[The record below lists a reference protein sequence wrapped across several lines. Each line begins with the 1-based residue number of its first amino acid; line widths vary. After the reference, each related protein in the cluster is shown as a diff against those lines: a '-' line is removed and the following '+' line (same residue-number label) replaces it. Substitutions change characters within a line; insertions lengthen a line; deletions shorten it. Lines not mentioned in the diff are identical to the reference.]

1 MEGTMANIYTEAK
14 GPKGIKIG
22 ESLMAAAAAG
32 YTRGLA
38 VTYGADAYHCALA
51 LAIAAAGVIGLLEED
66 VIAAPATGSPGE
78 PSSVIEFG
86 QAVAAIGA
94 NVALGQPLTTNAAGQ
109 LVPAGPGQPIVAVAL
124 EPQTYV
130 APGSYPCVFVVAIL
144 GLTMGGS
151 PVTYEAASGAIPV
164 QSGSIALNGA
174 GALAMTLALP
184 TAAQDGTTIFIAAA
198 TAHAHTVTTPANG
211 IDGALHIATFAA
223 KGDNVELR
231 AINGTWNVVGA
242 PGGPTPV
249 VLS

>member
-1 MEGTMANIYTEAK
+1 MANIFTEAK
-14 GPKGIKIG
+14 GPKGFKIG
-22 ESLMAAAAAG
+22 ESLMAALATG

-38 VTYGADAYHCALA
+38 VTYGSDAYHCL
-51 LAIAAAGVIGLLEED
+51 LVAAAATAAIGLLEED
-66 VIAAPATGSPGE
+66 VIAAPATGLPGQ

-94 NVALGQPLTTNAAGQ
+94 TVAVNQPLTTNALGQ
-109 LVPAGPGQPIVAVAL
+109 LVPAGPGQPIVAIAL
-124 EPQTYV
+124 EPQVYV
-130 APGSYPCVFVVAIL
+130 APGSFACVFVIAIL
-144 GLTMGGS
+144 GLTMPGS
-151 PVTYEAASGAIPV
+151 PVTYEIASGAIPV
-164 QSGSIALNGA
+164 QSGTIALNGA

-184 TAAQDGTTIFIAAA
+184 TAAQDGTTIFIAAS

-231 AINGTWNVVGA
+231 AVNGTWQLVGA